1 MQNKTLSATAL
12 PCVLPA
18 AGADPQR
25 RAREGQW
32 LMVAGG
38 VLLGTIGVF
47 VQEAGQHP
55 LLTVWFRCAFGAL
68 ALLLWGLASGRAGE
82 LRLQG
87 RSYAVAAATGGL
99 MLLNWGLFFAAIP
112 RTSISVATVVFH
124 IQPIWVMLFGAW
136 FLRET
141 VSASRWLATLAA
153 LVGLALSTG
162 LFDAPGSAL
171 RWDSDYGTGLWMC
184 LGGSLSYAAVTVI
197 AKTEQRISAYALAW
211 WQCLVGMLLLAW
223 VPFAY
228 GLPDRPGAWAW
239 LVGLGVLHTG
249 LAYAVVFAGMARLAL
264 GRIALLQFVYP
275 LTAVLVDWAVY
286 GHTLQPLQLLGVATM
301 ALALWTLRR
310 PQAAAADAVAAG

>member
-1 MQNKTLSATAL
+1 MRHPKHPGAGTA
-12 PCVLPA
+12 A
-18 AGADPQR
+18 QQR
-25 RAREGQW
+25 AHDGQW

-68 ALLLWGLASGRAGE
+68 ALLLWGLASGKSGE
-82 LRLQG
+82 LRLHG
-87 RSYAVAAATGGL
+87 RSYGVAAATGGL
-99 MLLNWGLFFAAIP
+99 MVLNWGLFFAAIP

-124 IQPIWVMLFGAW
+124 IQPIWVMLFGSC
-136 FLRET
+136 FLHER
-141 VSASRWLATLAA
+141 VSPSRWLAMLAA
-153 LVGLALSTG
+153 LIGLALSTG
-162 LFDAPGSAL
+162 LFDGTQAAL
-171 RWDSDYGTGLWMC
+171 RWDGDYVAGLWMC

-197 AKTEQRISAYALAW
+197 AKTEVRISSYALAW

-223 VPFAY
+223 VPVVY

-239 LVGLGVLHTG
+239 LVSLGVLHTG
-249 LAYAVVFAGMARLAL
+249 LAYAIVFAGMARLAL
-264 GRIALLQFVYP
+264 GQIALLQFVYP

-286 GHTLQPLQLLGVATM
+286 GRTLQPLQLAGVATM

-310 PQAAAADAVAAG
+310 PQAAPRSVAAQ